1 MRLLGLDLS
10 TRVGWAVFAHASAV
24 PKLGTFALPKT
35 YIPEDYAGRTLPL
48 RFWLREMIAIHK
60 PDIVA
65 FESPFIPMGRPSD
78 KEGGF
83 TTTQHALRLQI
94 ALATEVETTAK
105 ECAVG
110 QIREVATSSAKRA
123 LAGTARLGDRK
134 KQAMVIAAV
143 ERGWPCADD
152 HQADAGA
159 VGLVVY
165 EDMGER

>member
-10 TRVGWAVFAHASAV
+10 TRVGWAVFAHAGAI
-24 PKLGTFALPKT
+24 PKLGTFVLPKT
-35 YIPEDYAGRTLPL
+35 FIPEDYAGRTLPL
-48 RFWLREMIAIHK
+48 RFWLREMIAVHR
-60 PDIVA
+60 PDVIA
-65 FESPFIPMGRPSD
+65 FESPFIPMGQPTG
-78 KEGGF
+78 GGF

-94 ALATEVETTAK
+94 SLASEVETTAK

-110 QIREVATSSAKRA
+110 QIREVATSSAKVA
-123 LAGTARLGDRK
+123 LAGTSRLGDRK
-134 KQAMVIAAV
+134 KQAMVIAAI

-165 EDMGER
+165 DDLGG